1 MKHNLDYTN
10 PDEAVNFR
18 DIGEFINVIAG
29 RTVIPLSRIYR
40 GGTIKA
46 ITNPAVIGNPKTIF
60 CLQKGPDHEMDG
72 VKNLHFPISNDY
84 EKYNTEVPEV
94 KTWLR
99 KIISTIEQGIEF
111 PLYIHCLSGRDRTG
125 VVVAALLKICGAED
139 RHITEEYHLSIG
151 TERRRHI
158 HIALAGFADIENYFS
173 NINLSLVKKAL
184 QDPAT
189 LQNRG

>member
-1 MKHNLDYTN
+1 MKQNLDYCN

-18 DIGEFINVIAG
+18 DVGEFINLIAG

-46 ITNPAVIGNPKTIF
+46 ITNPAVIGSPKTIF
-60 CLQKGPDHEMDG
+60 CLQKGPDHEIHG

-84 EKYNTEVPEV
+84 EKYKTEVPEV
-94 KTWLR
+94 RAWLR
-99 KIISTIEQGIEF
+99 KIITTIEQGIEF

-125 VVVAALLKICGAED
+125 VVVAALLKICGTED

-158 HIALAGFADIENYFS
+158 HIALDGFADIEQYFS
-173 NINLSLVKKAL
+173 DIDLGLVRKAL
-184 QDPAT
+184 QDPG
-189 LQNRG
+189 N